1 MGQQKSTSAG
11 RGRARVRRLR
21 PRRCLRKGC
30 DHIYRPRRWNQRYCQ
45 EPACRR
51 ELRRWQA
58 AKRQRRHRNCEPM
71 RAKHAAAE
79 RQRRRQAKLKSKS
92 VEQCSGTAACGHVKR
107 SRAAARGHA
116 AKDFSRVPCCD
127 RPGCYA
133 ARRCSIR
140 NPARYCSDACRLTLA
155 RVRDRER
162 KWLGRATVAGQH
174 KRRLEYQNDQRR
186 RAKTARSAATDRPTA
201 AMPRAPDP
209 PPGSNPHRSHIIDRD
224 PVAR

>member
-1 MGQQKSTSAG
+1 MGQHESTSTG
-11 RGRARVRRLR
+11 CDRARVRRLR

-58 AKRQRRHRNCEPM
+58 AKRQRRHRNCEPT

-92 VEQCSGTAACGHVKR
+92 IEECSGT
-107 SRAAARGHA
+107 AARGHA

-140 NPARYCSDACRLTLA
+140 NPARYCSDACRSALA

-186 RAKTARSAATDRPTA
+186 RAKAAASAAGTRGTA
-201 AMPRAPDP
+201 AMPRAADP
-209 PPGSNPHRSHIIDRD
+209 PCGSDPHRSHIIDRD
-224 PVAR
+224 RAAR

>member
-1 MGQQKSTSAG
+1 MGQHESTSAG

-30 DHIYRPRRWNQRYCQ
+30 DQIYRPRRWNQRYCQ

-58 AKRQRRHRNCEPM
+58 AKRQQRRRHSEPV
-71 RAKHAAAE
+71 RAQHAAAQRE
-79 RQRRRQAKLKSKS
+79 RRRKAKLRAKPT
-92 VEQCSGTAACGHVKR
+92 EECSHH
-107 SRAAARGHA
+107 AARGHA

-140 NPARYCSDACRLTLA
+140 NPARYCSDACRSALA

-174 KRRLEYQNDQRR
+174 KRRLEYRDAQVR
-186 RAKTARSAATDRPTA
+186 RAKAAPSAAGTRGTA
-201 AMPRAPDP
+201 AMARAPDP

-224 PVAR
+224 PSAR